1 MHFMRAVVAQASH
14 MSGEAT
20 AWVQSHCVQVGR
32 SDASNDCIHY
42 YETDDRFVGG
52 PVMRMVSMALLN
64 VICLR

>member
-1 MHFMRAVVAQASH
+1 MRT
-14 MSGEAT
+14 SGEAT
-20 AWVQSHCVQVGR
+20 AWVQSNCLQVGR

>member
-1 MHFMRAVVAQASH
+1 MRT
-14 MSGEAT
+14 SGEAT
-20 AWVQSHCVQVGR
+20 AWVQSNCVQVGR

-52 PVMRMVSMALLN
+52 PVMRRVSMALLN

>member
-1 MHFMRAVVAQASH
+1 MP
-14 MSGEAT
+14 GEAT

>member
-1 MHFMRAVVAQASH
+1 MQRAR
-14 MSGEAT
+14 GLRT
-20 AWVQSHCVQVGR
+20 ARYERVQPIDCRVLCTRQVGR

-42 YETDDRFVGG
+42 YETDNFVGG